1 MIFKAIRLTIQQ
13 ENYNRIRTG
22 LLFAYLF
29 LCCSMKKIEV
39 IAHILQVFGI
49 FGVWF
54 FLLFFIFLDFI
65 LELFITKIFKVYK
78 GESVIILTA

>member
-1 MIFKAIRLTIQQ
+1 
-13 ENYNRIRTG
+13 
-22 LLFAYLF
+22 
-29 LCCSMKKIEV
+29 MKKIEV

-49 FGVWF
+49 LGVWF